1 MNGRTQ
7 LVHVQGNLNVVRY
20 RDEILNRHV
29 VPTIDARREI
39 FQHDNARPH
48 TARITTDFLANNNI
62 TVLPWPSKSP
72 DLNPIEHLWDQLDK
86 RLRRRQL
93 QPQTRLQLVN
103 ALRDEWRRIPQRRIR
118 RLIQSMPRRC
128 RAVIDARGGHT
139 RY

>member
-1 MNGRTQ
+1 MMWGGISMNGRTQ
-7 LVHVQGNLNVVRY
+7 LVHVQGNLNAVRY

-93 QPQTRLQLVN
+93 QSQTRLQLVN

-118 RLIQSMPRRC
+118 RLI
-128 RAVIDARGGHT
+128 
-139 RY
+139 